1 MGYSSCCIKADIFA
15 NYRMPSESGN
25 ESAGTEEDDDVIFH
39 VGSETVM
46 RIAAKR
52 SVLSKKNDVF
62 QAMFC
67 GPYTQARENLRRC
80 QASANSDS
88 LPQQNHLASSP
99 HHIYDPDV
107 DGRAFKNL
115 IRSVAHSEI
124 LFCSI
129 ISLILNSFSV
139 FCTAKPWNFDPSR
152 LPWKLYTLL
161 KNICAMD

>member
-1 MGYSSCCIKADIFA
+1 MSYSSCCINVDCCA
-15 NYRMPSESGN
+15 NRRMPSDSGN

-39 VGSETVM
+39 VGLETVM
-46 RIAAKR
+46 RIPARR

-67 GPYTQARENLRRC
+67 GPYTQSRESLRRR
-80 QASANSDS
+80 QASVNSDS

-99 HHIYDPDV
+99 DHIYDPDV

-115 IRSVAHSEI
+115 IRLVAHGEI

-129 ISLILNSFSV
+129 TSSFENSFPV
-139 FCTAKPWNFDPSR
+139 FCTVKP
-152 LPWKLYTLL
+152 
-161 KNICAMD
+161 